1 MTKQTQA
8 SKSLHPRTARL
19 IEDLGGNLRRA
30 RKRRKLTIS
39 QVADLAIVSR
49 NTVTRAE
56 RGDPSVSLAVI
67 ASILSSLQL
76 EHDLAKV
83 AAPETDALGVAFERG
98 NKTPTGTTEG
108 DEYDF

>member
-1 MTKQTQA
+1 MSKQSQA
-8 SKSLHPRTARL
+8 SKSLHPKVVRIL
-19 IEDLGGNLRRA
+19 EELGGNLRRA

-39 QVADLAIVSR
+39 QVADLALVSR
-49 NTVTRAE
+49 NTVARAE

-76 EHDLAKV
+76 EQDLARI
-83 AAPETDALGVAFERG
+83 ASPETDALGMTLEHGDTSVAG
-98 NKTPTGTTEG
+98 TNKG